1 MNTIIKEKLNKMLA
15 LLAIILAFAITIM
28 IMFKYKTEGETNLPF
43 MLTKIMIVS
52 SAETETKQDNPNNY
66 KWNINI
72 NQYNDIY
79 MEIRKN
85 YEYKND
91 AYIKSVSIENLQI
104 STPKVGTE
112 EAYMPNSAEGKQFVY
127 DENFKIANS
136 LTYTGAS
143 GNNPKNLE
151 IANQGG
157 NLVFRIVNRN
167 TSEYVSNEDG
177 ELAYDGTLLK
187 KTNVNVEDVKINV
200 SFDVVIVT
208 NTMTYRGNVSFEI
221 PPDDLEE
228 KGVSNITITDF
239 SNVTFKREK
248 I

>member
-43 MLTKIMIVS
+43 LLTKIMIVS
-52 SAETETKQDNPNNY
+52 SAETETKAENPNNY

-72 NQYNDIY
+72 NQYNDVY
-79 MEIRKN
+79 MEIKKN
-85 YEYKND
+85 YDYKKD
-91 AYIKSVSIENLQI
+91 AFIRSVTIENLQI
-104 STPKVGTE
+104 STPNVGTE
-112 EAYMPNSAEGKQFVY
+112 EAYMPNSTEGRQFVY
-127 DENFKIANS
+127 DDNFKITDS

-143 GNNPKNLE
+143 SNNPKNLE
-151 IANQGG
+151 IASQGG
-157 NLVFRIVNRN
+157 NLVFRVVNRN

-187 KTNVNVEDVKINV
+187 KTNVNVDDVKVNV

-208 NTMTYRGNVSFEI
+208 NTITYRGNVSFEI
-221 PPDDLEE
+221 PPSDLEE

-239 SNVTFKREK
+239 SNVTFKRENS
-248 I
+248 